1 VSLSY
6 YNNQMIVTM
15 PKLEVCKVSKE
26 TVGRVKDFYN
36 ASLSIKF
43 SALNTLNFTVPATI
57 YSSDHKEIVNPLLE
71 VLRDRYLIRL
81 TLNGEEEYFVI
92 MKSTKTME
100 QDGFESVSYQCYSLG
115 VQIASSLIR
124 DYKEESLNLSAHVR
138 NFLSET
144 NWKIDYVDADF
155 DLKYRSYEMSSGN
168 ALQCIFDICEK
179 FNATVVFNTLKRTV
193 NFHHPKNV
201 GKNRGLRTKK
211 GKYLESFNLDIDAEA
226 MVTRLV
232 AYGADGV
239 DFRRLSPT
247 GSNYLEDYSFYM
259 YPFQHDG
266 NYNVIKKS
274 KYMSDSLCIAILKY
288 QSKLELLQGQ
298 FDSLVAQ
305 ATTKRAEIQ
314 SAEQQL
320 SVYENEERDLLN
332 QRDVINYTYKDNA
345 PNQLEWQNVIA
356 KLTATQE
363 NIRRQNATIASLSAE
378 LETINNS
385 INNLREQVKT
395 ENNFTSEQI
404 KEWKDYQHA
413 KEYYN
418 DSITSDEDLL
428 KESKEVFAE
437 FRQPPVSLNMSIED
451 FTKDIDFNLDR
462 DKLNIGDILTLT
474 SKDLN
479 INVTAKMTEIT
490 MNFDAQTVAITV
502 ANTDAYSDD
511 YAKFIESLSLATNT
525 STTVQRDKWNWDKG
539 REAYDDVSELLENA
553 FDAAK
558 QLITGGLNNSVT
570 LSERGLVS
578 MDMQEK
584 STWLMITN
592 GQLLITPDNGNSVSV
607 AISKNGVHAE
617 RLVGR
622 LILGNKLW
630 IEDEQGIVSIQ
641 SGTVTIYDNNARV
654 RAQLGKYQDPENQ
667 HNMKYGLRIYDGAFD
682 IRTNEGLRGVQLDEN
697 GIRAYNS
704 NGVRTFEVVAG
715 TGEVKIIGSL
725 SIKTN
730 QDSNRG
736 VTLDSSGI
744 RGYDNSGNKNFD
756 LDTNGNLY
764 VSGTIEYSRGNNN
777 NLGGSFNG
785 EFNGLVTGTLDAVD
799 GTFTGHLQA
808 ATMDVQTMRTIELDA
823 DQITTGGLTA
833 NRIDVNELSAISSKL
848 GDIESGNI
856 DIAEDLSV
864 GKIIRLGKKWG
875 DVQTSIVFGGT
886 SQISADWTQM
896 NISAISLTLQADRLN
911 LGHSGSIVQCFGD
924 WDFSQ
929 ARVNGLR

>member
-1 VSLSY
+1 
-6 YNNQMIVTM
+6 
-15 PKLEVCKVSKE
+15 
-26 TVGRVKDFYN
+26 
-36 ASLSIKF
+36 
-43 SALNTLNFTVPATI
+43 
-57 YSSDHKEIVNPLLE
+57 
-71 VLRDRYLIRL
+71 
-81 TLNGEEEYFVI
+81 
-92 MKSTKTME
+92 
-100 QDGFESVSYQCYSLG
+100 
-115 VQIASSLIR
+115 
-124 DYKEESLNLSAHVR
+124 
-138 NFLSET
+138 
-144 NWKIDYVDADF
+144 
-155 DLKYRSYEMSSGN
+155 
-168 ALQCIFDICEK
+168 
-179 FNATVVFNTLKRTV
+179 
-193 NFHHPKNV
+193 
-201 GKNRGLRTKK
+201 
-211 GKYLESFNLDIDAEA
+211 
-226 MVTRLV
+226 
-232 AYGADGV
+232 
-239 DFRRLSPT
+239 
-247 GSNYLEDYSFYM
+247 
-259 YPFQHDG
+259 
-266 NYNVIKKS
+266 
-274 KYMSDSLCIAILKY
+274 
-288 QSKLELLQGQ
+288 
-298 FDSLVAQ
+298 
-305 ATTKRAEIQ
+305 
-314 SAEQQL
+314 
-320 SVYENEERDLLN
+320 
-332 QRDVINYTYKDNA
+332 
-345 PNQLEWQNVIA
+345 
-356 KLTATQE
+356 
-363 NIRRQNATIASLSAE
+363 
-378 LETINNS
+378 
-385 INNLREQVKT
+385 VKT

-736 VTLDSSGI
+736 VTLDSLGI
-744 RGYDNSGNKNFD
+744 RGYDNSGNKKFD

-764 VSGTIEYSRGNNN
+764 VSGIIESSRGNDND
-777 NLGGSFNG
+777 LGGRFNG
-785 EFNGLVTGTLDAVD
+785 SFDGVVTGTLQAVTGEFQGLVTGDLST
-799 GTFTGHLQA
+799 
-808 ATMDVQTMRTIELDA
+808 QTMRAISIDA
-823 DQITTGGLTA
+823 DQITTGRITA
-833 NRIDVNELSAISSKL
+833 DKMQVNELSAISANL
-848 GDIESGNI
+848 GSINSGNI
-856 DIAEDLSV
+856 DIDEDLFV
-864 GKIIRLGKKWG
+864 GRRITLGKKWAN
-875 DVQTSIVFGGT
+875 DMKQIIFNGT
-886 SQISADWTQM
+886 TQINADWESMTL
-896 NISAISLTLQADRLN
+896 SANTLKL
-911 LGHSGSIVQCFGD
+911 SGSYINVQASRTTFYGIV
-924 WDFSQ
+924 DFSQ
-929 ARVNGLR
+929 ASQVIMK